1 MLESLSVARL
11 RRFLVYLF
19 VSFSCVLA
27 VAPAAAEIV
36 VGQIAPMTGVMAN
49 AGQQIVLGTRIW
61 FERVNNQGGI
71 NGEKIKHVVL
81 NDTFNIPETIQQTK
95 RLIANERPAALI
107 GYLGAVTLTE
117 LLKDGVL
124 EKNGVSM
131 VAPYSG
137 SPSLHGPAN
146 PSLFHV
152 RASYADEIAYM
163 ADHVATLGVKRVA
176 VLYQDDSFGYVG
188 LASFEAAAAKHG
200 MQIVAR
206 GKYLLAKPDLTD
218 AVKDIMQAQPQAVI
232 MVATTR
238 GAAMFAK
245 GYREAG
251 GGAIM
256 LNVSVVDTTEMIKLA
271 GLDAVRGMGITQI
284 IPYPFSG
291 VSPLVKEFQ
300 RDFAQYAPKDS
311 VITYAV
317 FEEYIGARVLTEALK
332 RAGKNPSPAKVTQAL
347 QSLAKLDLGGFS
359 VDYSPKNRS
368 GSKFVE
374 VVVIGA
380 GGRLLK

>member
-11 RRFLVYLF
+11 RRVFIG
-19 VSFSCVLA
+19 LA
-27 VAPAAAEIV
+27 AVCSGALTLPAQAEIV
-36 VGQIAPMTGVMAN
+36 VGQIAPMTGVMAA
-49 AGQQIVLGTRIW
+49 AGQQIVLGARLW
-61 FERVNNQGGI
+61 FERVNSQGGV
-71 NGEKIKHVVL
+71 NGEKIRHVVL
-81 NDTFNIPETIQQTK
+81 NDTFKIPETIQQTK
-95 RLIANERPAALI
+95 DLIARERPAALI
-107 GYLGAVTLTE
+107 GYLGAVTLAE

-124 EKNGVSM
+124 AKNNVAM

-137 SPSLHGPAN
+137 SPSLHGAEN

-163 ADHVATLGVKRVA
+163 ADHLATLGVKRTA
-176 VLYQDDSFGYVG
+176 ILYQDDSFGYTG

-206 GKYLLAKPDLTD
+206 GKYLLLKPDLTA
-218 AVKDIMQAQPQAVI
+218 AVRDIAAASPQAVV

-238 GAAMFAK
+238 GAATFAK

-251 GGAIM
+251 GGGIM
-256 LNVSVVDTTEMIKLA
+256 LNVSVVDPTEMIKLS

-284 IPYPFSG
+284 VPYPFTG
-291 VSPLVKEFQ
+291 VSPLLKEFQ
-300 RDFAQYAPKDS
+300 RDFAQFAPKDA
-311 VITYAV
+311 VVTYAV

-332 RAGKNPSPAKVTQAL
+332 RAGKNPTAAKVSQTL
-347 QSLAKLDLGGFS
+347 QTLGRVDLGGFS
-359 VDYSPKNRS
+359 VEFTPKTRS